1 MSRVLVV
8 GGGAAGMMAALAA
21 AGKGHR
27 VNLFEKNEK
36 LGKKIYITGKGRCNV
51 TNACEPQELFDNVV
65 SNSKFLYS
73 AFYGFDNNAVQQFFE
88 THGCP
93 LKTERGN
100 RVFPVSDHSSDVIRA
115 LSGALEKAGV
125 EIRLHTPVKKLLT
138 EKAGEEGSLR
148 IKGVKLLS
156 GEEVKGDAV
165 VLACGG
171 LSYQATGSTG
181 DGYRMAQETGH
192 TLVSCKPSLV
202 PFHIKEEWCR
212 QLQGLALKNVNASL
226 YIEGKEIYEGFGEML
241 FTHFGVSGPL
251 ILSASSYYQTAAEKL
266 RRKKEKQAG
275 KTGKTAENMG
285 REAPALLKLDLKPA
299 LSAEQLDKRILRD
312 FEDNKNKQFKNAVDG
327 LFPARL
333 VPVMIQLSGIN
344 PEKKVHEIT
353 REERKFF
360 IECIKGLTLT
370 VTGTRGFEEAIIT
383 RGGIKVKEVNPSTM
397 ESKLVSGLYLA
408 GEMLDL
414 DALTGGFNLQI
425 AWSTGHLAGAS
436 IPL

>member
-21 AGKGHR
+21 AVKGHR
-27 VNLFEKNEK
+27 VTLFEKNEK

-100 RVFPVSDHSSDVIRA
+100 RVFPVSDHSSDVIRT

-165 VLACGG
+165 ILACGG

-202 PFHIKEEWCR
+202 PFYIKEEWCR

-266 RRKKEKQAG
+266 RRKKEKQA
-275 KTGKTAENMG
+275 GKTAENMG

-436 IPL
+436 IP